1 MSGPEEVMATVL
13 YLVLDRETGEVT
25 FTSAGHPRRSCWSR
39 RARALE
45 GGRSVPVGAADPTA
59 FREGADVVPPGST
72 LVLYTDGLVE
82 RRGVP
87 LESRLE
93 QLAKTAGEAEPALE
107 RLCEAV
113 LACWQTRI
121 PRTTW
126 HCWLCAPEL
135 TESDRIGLSLPAE
148 PESLVGLRRRL
159 VRFLHAAGAS
169 AEAFEITLSIC
180 EAAGNAIEHAYGPV
194 DASFQVE
201 ATSDGGE
208 VVASVSDEG
217 AWRERRGEH
226 RGRGLKIMDGLMD
239 QVNVHH
245 ADAGTV
251 VTMRR
256 RLTAHGRE

>member
-1 MSGPEEVMATVL
+1 
-13 YLVLDRETGEVT
+13 
-25 FTSAGHPRRSCWSR
+25 
-39 RARALE
+39 
-45 GGRSVPVGAADPTA
+45 VGAADPTA
-59 FREGADVVPPGST
+59 FRESADVVPPGST

-82 RRGVP
+82 RRGVA

-113 LACWQTRI
+113 LHGLLADADPEDDVALLVVR
-121 PRTTW
+121 
-126 HCWLCAPEL
+126 PEL

-159 VRFLHAAGAS
+159 GRFLHAAGAS
-169 AEAFEITLSIC
+169 NAEAFEITLSIC